1 MGESVSAAAR
11 EMEDT
16 CVIEGAEIT
25 AAYRIVYEG
34 NREKKRPVVVVLYHG
49 KDVEGGNQ
57 RVMPKLR
64 AQIQKLLFWFEISG
78 IYYNLHL

>member
-1 MGESVSAAAR
+1 MGESVSTAAR

-16 CVIEGAEIT
+16 CVIEGAEIM
-25 AAYRIVYEG
+25 AAYRIAYEG

-57 RVMPKLR
+57 RVMPQLH
-64 AQIQKLLFWFEISG
+64 AQIQKLLFWFGYII
-78 IYYNLHL
+78 IYTYK